1 VTIAGLARRTRLR
14 READDL
20 IETVS
25 LVAAHQRGLVTGV
38 AEDCRRLNRLAGA
51 AEVRAREL
59 ASRLER
65 VERGLS
71 HLQDAL
77 PRRKARIATLREQ
90 IGRLR
95 SDPDVGR
102 APERQVDDSERIG
115 AALIYAGCLVLVW
128 LVLWQLGLAFGLR

>member
-1 VTIAGLARRTRLR
+1 M
-14 READDL
+14 
-20 IETVS
+20 VS

-38 AEDCRRLNRLAGA
+38 AEDCRRLNRLAGV

-71 HLQDAL
+71 RLEDAI

-90 IGRLR
+90 IDRLR
-95 SDPDVGR
+95 SGPDVAR
-102 APERQVDDSERIG
+102 APERQVGRPERLG
-115 AALIYAGCLVLVW
+115 TALIYAGCVVLVW
-128 LVLWQLGLAFGLR
+128 LVLWQIGLAFGLR